1 MYLYWMYEAHGSSC
15 DRKWR
20 HKDSEAEREL
30 HGREAYKEHRVPRL
44 ELGYGAPQ
52 PSTIYEGNIRKQGTV
67 DKLNIG
73 SRK

>member
-1 MYLYWMYEAHGSSC
+1 MKLTARHVTGS
-15 DRKWR
+15 DVIRIVRRK
-20 HKDSEAEREL
+20 EEL
-30 HGREAYKEHRVPRL
+30 HGREAYKEHRVLRL

>member
-1 MYLYWMYEAHGSSC
+1 MKLTARHVTGS
-15 DRKWR
+15 DVIRIVRRKEQW
-20 HKDSEAEREL
+20 
-30 HGREAYKEHRVPRL
+30 HGREAYKEHRVPGL

-52 PSTIYEGNIRKQGTV
+52 PSTIYEGNIWKQGTV